1 MQTGFLLAINRIFSC
16 FPSVLRVQKYHL
28 STYYQGKEKKSTLS
42 WDKTISGGNSYFFQ
56 MFTLKFWGRWIY
68 FGILFVQNG
77 LVGFQPPRNVGIF
90 RNRLRNWF
98 LDLDL
103 QIHHQGLKARPK
115 FEKQT
120 LWRWLYG
127 CFRNWLYPQKN
138 TPTWSFLVRKPM
150 FLLGKPTILGN
161 PQYDVTL
168 RRCV

>member
-1 MQTGFLLAINRIFSC
+1 MHQPQLVSANRISACHQPYLSC

-103 QIHHQGLKARPK
+103 QIHHQ
-115 FEKQT
+115 
-120 LWRWLYG
+120 
-127 CFRNWLYPQKN
+127 
-138 TPTWSFLVRKPM
+138 V
-150 FLLGKPTILGN
+150 
-161 PQYDVTL
+161 L
-168 RRCV
+168 RRGPSLKNKHCDGDYMGVSVTGCTHKKTPQHDHF